1 MKLKD
6 YGDEL
11 CAGKVLQESP
21 DVPVDP
27 PFRDERGAITNVW
40 LSGCQSVA
48 VITSKARTI
57 RANHVHTTDWHVAHV
72 VTGRVWYYWRDGHGT
87 LHRRVYEAGDSFY
100 SGPGEPHAMAFPVDT
115 TFITVARNV
124 RDHETHESDLV
135 RTVVIDDSVFDAEE
149 ARQTGVVQARY
160 NDAAAMERLSSVINP
175 SWFRRLTSSV
185 TGTVRRLAG
194 RS

>member
-11 CAGKVLQESP
+11 CAGKVVQDGP

-48 VITSKARTI
+48 VITSAARTI

-72 VTGRVWYYWRDGHGT
+72 VTGRVWYYWKDGHGV
-87 LHRRVYEAGDSFY
+87 LNRRVYGPGESFY
-100 SGPGEPHAMAFPVDT
+100 SGPGEPHAMAFPEAT

-135 RTVVIDDSVFDAEE
+135 RTVVIDDSVFDVDDQV
-149 ARQTGVVQARY
+149 RYGIVQASH
-160 NDAAAMERLSSVINP
+160 NDAAAMERL
-175 SWFRRLTSSV
+175 F
-185 TGTVRRLAG
+185 
-194 RS
+194 